1 MRALLLA
8 CQPGGEP
15 GVHLVQQEG
24 ASEVAE
30 GGGRRDPPASP
41 SRGDGGGDPDGAPGW
56 GAPLTWRRRRRRG
69 RGAGAGVEEED
80 GGGSL
85 STSTSSLAL
94 VLPPFTTKVSVA
106 ERPAS
111 LVS

>member
-30 GGGRRDPPASP
+30 GE
-41 SRGDGGGDPDGAPGW
+41 
-56 GAPLTWRRRRRRG
+56 
-69 RGAGAGVEEED
+69 VEEILQLHLREQMVETLV
-80 GGGSL
+80 GL
-85 STSTSSLAL
+85 LAGEHL
-94 VLPPFTTKVSVA
+94 
-106 ERPAS
+106 
-111 LVS
+111 

>member
-30 GGGRRDPPASP
+30 GG
-41 SRGDGGGDPDGAPGW
+41 
-56 GAPLTWRRRRRRG
+56 
-69 RGAGAGVEEED
+69 VEEILQLHLLEETVETLM
-80 GGGSL
+80 GP
-85 STSTSSLAL
+85 LAGKHL
-94 VLPPFTTKVSVA
+94 
-106 ERPAS
+106 
-111 LVS
+111 

>member
-30 GGGRRDPPASP
+30 GV
-41 SRGDGGGDPDGAPGW
+41 
-56 GAPLTWRRRRRRG
+56 
-69 RGAGAGVEEED
+69 VEEILQLHLLEEMV
-80 GGGSL
+80 GETLMGP
-85 STSTSSLAL
+85 LAGEHL
-94 VLPPFTTKVSVA
+94 
-106 ERPAS
+106 
-111 LVS
+111 